1 MHYIFL
7 LVILLLFIQ
16 ETSTSEL
23 QDYILGIY
31 NDLQVI
37 QNCAEDDL
45 NILEFLERRF
55 EDHAKLIAAIVG
67 IMHESNT
74 QLMPYLQ
81 EDFMDVLVGVQK
93 LLETLHECL
102 VQYHTLPQRYYPI
115 IERTGGRPRYV
126 IPHDQICQLG
136 ETGMSWRAIATLSV
150 SERTLRRHRLRIGLP
165 RDRYTSH
172 PESGETYVQGSL
184 RGKYKIWRV
193 RERLQIIDP
202 VGRAVR
208 QRRAI
213 RQRTYNITVPN
224 QLWHMDSIHKLISW
238 WFVIHGCIDGA
249 SRCIIYLKC
258 LANNLAQTVL
268 GYFQEDV
275 RAFGMPSWVRADKGV
290 ENIYVAHF
298 VINMKGVGRRSFKT
312 GLSVH
317 NQRIERLWAETN
329 RVLSRYYRRL
339 FMFMEDLG
347 LLSNLDE
354 VDLFVLHFVFLP
366 QIQRSLDEFY
376 NQWNYHG
383 LSSVG
388 HQSPLALWMQDALL
402 HLDNTGHDAIN
413 MEPFSVPFINALL
426 TPDALNHLQT
436 LCDLLSDDGNH
447 GINHFLIVKSVVTQ
461 LLGSL

>member
-7 LVILLLFIQ
+7 LVILLLLIQ

-23 QDYILGIY
+23 HDYILSIY
-31 NDLQVI
+31 NDLEVI
-37 QNCAEDDL
+37 QNCTEDDL

-55 EDHAKLIAAIVG
+55 VDHAKLIAAIVG

-93 LLETLHECL
+93 LLETLHEYL

-115 IERTGGRPRYV
+115 VERTGGRPRYV
-126 IPHDQICQLG
+126 IPRDQICQLR
-136 ETGMSWRAIATLSV
+136 ETGMSLGAIATLLSA
-150 SERTLRRHRLRIGLP
+150 SERTLRRQSDISDDNL
-165 RDRYTSH
+165 DRMIHNVLSPT
-172 PESGETYVQGSL
+172 PESGEACARL
-184 RGKYKIWRV
+184 WCV

-213 RQRTYNITVPN
+213 RQRPYNITVPN
-224 QLWHMDSIHKLISW
+224 QLWHMDSSHKLISW

-298 VINMKGVGRRSFKT
+298 VINMKDVGRRSFKT

-347 LLSNLDE
+347 PLSSSDE
-354 VDLFVLHFVFLP
+354 VYLFVLHFVFLP
-366 QIQRSLDEFY
+366 QIQRFLDEFY

-383 LSSVG
+383 LSSMG
-388 HQSPLALWMQDALL
+388 HQSPLALWMQDAL
-402 HLDNTGHDAIN
+402 
-413 MEPFSVPFINALL
+413 
-426 TPDALNHLQT
+426 NHLQT
-436 LCDLLSDDGNH
+436 LCDPLSDDGNH
-447 GINHFLIVKSVVTQ
+447 GINHFLNVKGVVTQ
-461 LLGSL
+461 LLDLL

>member
-23 QDYILGIY
+23 QDYILSIC

-45 NILEFLERRF
+45 NILEFMERRF
-55 EDHAKLIAAIVG
+55 EDQAKLIAAIVG

-74 QLMPYLQ
+74 QCIVFYFVLNPMPYLQ

-93 LLETLHECL
+93 LLETLHFIL
-102 VQYHTLPQRYYPI
+102 
-115 IERTGGRPRYV
+115 
-126 IPHDQICQLG
+126 QI
-136 ETGMSWRAIATLSV
+136 SIATLSV

-165 RDRYTSH
+165 RDRYSDISDDNLDRMIHNILSLT
-172 PESGETYVQGSL
+172 PESGETYVQGSV

-224 QLWHMDSIHKLISW
+224 QLWY

-290 ENIYVAHF
+290 EIF
-298 VINMKGVGRRSFKT
+298 IRSFKT

-383 LSSVG
+383 LSSIG

-413 MEPFSVPFINALL
+413 MEPFGVPFINALL

-436 LCDLLSDDGNH
+436 LCDPLSDDGNH

-461 LLGSL
+461 LLASL

>member
-7 LVILLLFIQ
+7 LVIVLLFIQ

-23 QDYILGIY
+23 QDYILSIY

-45 NILEFLERRF
+45 NILEFLERRL

-115 IERTGGRPRYV
+115 IERTGGRPR
-126 IPHDQICQLG
+126 
-136 ETGMSWRAIATLSV
+136 
-150 SERTLRRHRLRIGLP
+150 HRLRIGLP
-165 RDRYTSH
+165 RDRYSDISDDNLDRMIHNILSLT

-184 RGKYKIWRV
+184 RDGV
-193 RERLQIIDP
+193 LERLQIIDP
-202 VGRAVR
+202 DGRAVK

-213 RQRTYNITVPN
+213 HQRTYNITVPN
-224 QLWHMDSIHKLISW
+224 QLWYMDSNHNLISW

-258 LANNLAQTVL
+258 LANNLAQNYTWL
-268 GYFQEDV
+268 FSRG
-275 RAFGMPSWVRADKGV
+275 SDKGV

-298 VINMKGVGRRSFKT
+298 VINMKGVDRRSFKT

-317 NQRIERLWAETN
+317 NQCIERLWTETN
-329 RVLSRYYRRL
+329 RVLCTYYRRL

-347 LLSNLDE
+347 FLSSLDE

-376 NQWNYHG
+376 NQWNNHG
-383 LSSVG
+383 LS
-388 HQSPLALWMQDALL
+388 ALL

-413 MEPFSVPFINALL
+413 MEPLGVDHNGPIGEIESENNVQVPFINVLL

-436 LCDLLSDDGNH
+436 LCDPLSDDGNH

-461 LLGSL
+461 LLASL

>member
-23 QDYILGIY
+23 QDYIL
-31 NDLQVI
+31 
-37 QNCAEDDL
+37 
-45 NILEFLERRF
+45 
-55 EDHAKLIAAIVG
+55 K
-67 IMHESNT
+67 
-74 QLMPYLQ
+74 
-81 EDFMDVLVGVQK
+81 DFMDVLVGVQK

-126 IPHDQICQLG
+126 IPHDQICQLR
-136 ETGMSWRAIATLSV
+136 ETGMSLGAIATLLGV
-150 SERTLRRHRLRIGLP
+150 SERTLRRHRLRIDDNL
-165 RDRYTSH
+165 DRMIHNILSLT
-172 PESGETYVQGSL
+172 PESGETYVQGRL
-184 RGKYKIWRV
+184 RGKWCV

-224 QLWHMDSIHKLISW
+224 QLWHMDSSHKLISW
-238 WFVIHGCIDGA
+238 WFVIHSCIDGA
-249 SRCIIYLKC
+249 SRCIICLKC

-347 LLSNLDE
+347 LLSSSDE

-383 LSSVG
+383 LSSIG
-388 HQSPLALWMQDALL
+388 HQSPLALWMQGALL

-413 MEPFSVPFINALL
+413 MEHFGVDHNGPIGEIESENNIQVPFINALL

-436 LCDLLSDDGNH
+436 LCDPLMMV
-447 GINHFLIVKSVVTQ
+447 IMA
-461 LLGSL
+461 